1 VKIPILNSSDTYVE
15 NDFTVINGELVQ
27 DISDLWV
34 GVSGLP
40 RYEGIC
46 QGKSGGGES
55 RDNTE
60 QHTGSMANN
69 WTGDASVFIRFFV
82 NSQESQRAARHYP
95 RPANIS
101 TIAHTT

>member
-1 VKIPILNSSDTYVE
+1 VKTASVFNSPNTYIGNDDTV
-15 NDFTVINGELVQ
+15 VNGKLIQ

-34 GVSGLP
+34 GVGGLP

-60 QHTGSMANN
+60 EHTGSMANN
-69 WTGDASVFIRFFV
+69 
-82 NSQESQRAARHYP
+82 
-95 RPANIS
+95 
-101 TIAHTT
+101 